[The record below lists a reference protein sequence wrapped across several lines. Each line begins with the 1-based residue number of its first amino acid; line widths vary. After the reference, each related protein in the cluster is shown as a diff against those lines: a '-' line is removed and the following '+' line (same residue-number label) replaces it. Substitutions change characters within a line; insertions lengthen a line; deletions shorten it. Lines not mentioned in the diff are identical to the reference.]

1 MWSEP
6 PGDPEDPMSG
16 GASPMETDTHRVP
29 RVSRIEVLAVGVS
42 TGLEALPK
50 EITARRDPARDN
62 L

>member
-1 MWSEP
+1 
-6 PGDPEDPMSG
+6 MSG